1 MSKPLTVAQLAKK
14 ADVDLDETLVTLW
27 DVGISHVTGPEDVIP
42 PKSVKIAE
50 RALEIENPKEQTRI
64 DYWIEK
70 TGLSRKEFVERVSQ
84 LGVHIQPKMR
94 KLPKGGLRKV
104 KRLFLHGEHTQ
115 APSTKDA
122 DSADGEVA
130 ELPVHV
136 WEDIGNRRAIVYLSE
151 EEVLHI
157 HDALVADFVNSEDP
171 ISPPGL
177 RDINLFSSDVARPQT
192 ALGDE
197 FKYPTVEMAA
207 AALMHSVI
215 LNHCFNNGN
224 KRTGLVS
231 MLAFLDK
238 NSMIAT
244 CSEDE
249 LFRFTLQVAQ
259 HRLVPPHYDQL
270 ADREVAEIAY
280 WIKSHSRRVTKGER
294 PIPWRRLRRILNGFD
309 CELTPAPGKGNRI
322 DIRRRIEE
330 SGLLGR
336 KKAKFLSTQVA
347 WAGDGTTVER
357 NTLNYIR
364 SELRLNEEN
373 GIDSKV
379 FYEAEAEPD
388 DFIQAYRTVLR
399 RLGRL

>member
-1 MSKPLTVAQLAKK
+1 MNRAVTVSHLAKK
-14 ADVDLDETLVTLW
+14 ADVDLDETLVILW
-27 DVGISHVTGPEDVIP
+27 DAGISHVVGPDDVVP
-42 PKSVKIAE
+42 PKSVKVAE

-64 DYWIEK
+64 DYWLER
-70 TGLSRKEFVERVSQ
+70 TGLSRSEFVEQVLE
-84 LGVHIQPKMR
+84 LGIHIQPKMR

-104 KRLFLHGEHTQ
+104 KRLFAHGEHLQEALSKTT
-115 APSTKDA
+115 SSV
-122 DSADGEVA
+122 DSEPEVIP
-130 ELPVHV
+130 ELV
-136 WEDIGNRRAIVYLSE
+136 WSDIGNRRPITYLSE

-157 HDALVADFVNSEDP
+157 HDALVVDFANSEDP

-177 RDINLFSSDVARPQT
+177 RDTNLFGSAVARPQT

-207 AALMHSVI
+207 AALMHSII

-244 CSEDE
+244 CTEDE

-259 HRLVPPHYDQL
+259 HRLVPLHYDQL
-270 ADREVAEIAY
+270 ADREVVEIAY

-294 PIPWRRLRRILNGFD
+294 PVPWHRLKRILGGFG

-322 DIRRRIEE
+322 DIRRRVDEP
-330 SGLLGR
+330 GLLGR
-336 KKAKFLSTQVA
+336 KKKKILSTQVA
-347 WAGDGTTVER
+347 WGGDGNTVEK

-364 SELRLNEEN
+364 NELRLNENN
-373 GIDSKV
+373 GIDSRV